1 MEKLIARS
9 SYWLGIACFVIAV
22 IWRIATVFRSVQPP
36 AATGAPIQPGSMMHA
51 SILFLVTSI
60 ATACY
65 SWINSQKP

>member
-36 AATGAPIQPGSMMHA
+36 AATGTPIQPGSMMHA